1 MRLFQAGVG
10 TQPREPSSP
19 PPRVC
24 VSSKPELEPGEAVD
38 QSLWCG
44 VWPPQRPLD
53 CQARLRPMRRGLNS
67 QRCHSPVPVL
77 VVIESCTWNAVC
89 AGDRRHGAQRW
100 LWTTLKQKS
109 GQGSF
114 PQRHRVKGKGSVT
127 ADTRALRSLP
137 HAVRRMSLMR
147 LLD

>member
-1 MRLFQAGVG
+1 MRRFQAGVG

-24 VSSKPELEPGEAVD
+24 ISSKPESEPGEAVD
-38 QSLWCG
+38 QSLRCR
-44 VWPPQRPLD
+44 VRPPQWPLD
-53 CQARLRPMRRGLNS
+53 FQARLRTVRRGLNS
-67 QRCHSPVPVL
+67 QRRHSPVPVL

-89 AGDRRHGAQRW
+89 ARGRRHGAQRW

-114 PQRHRVKGKGSVT
+114 PQRHRVKGKGSVL
-127 ADTRALRSLP
+127 ADGRALRSLP